1 MFCGNFVLYLQKYKS
16 LDIEI
21 VMANENDVAVLASYD
36 SAFEANVVA
45 GMLEANG
52 ITAAVMGDSTAN
64 CLLQGFKQ
72 GQMSVAVRQCDLEK
86 AQQLLSEMP
95 PTDVI
100 DEEDIDPDLIVD
112 DLPY

>member
-1 MFCGNFVLYLQKYKS
+1 MTNK
-16 LDIEI
+16 
-21 VMANENDVAVLASYD
+21 NDVAVLASYD

-45 GMLEANG
+45 GALEAYG
-52 ITAAVMGDSTAN
+52 ITASVMGDSTAN

-72 GQMSVAVRQCDLEK
+72 GQMSVVVRQCDLEK
-86 AQQLLSEMP
+86 ARELLSEMSL
-95 PTDVI
+95 TDVL